1 MDAQELANVATQ
13 IGRAILEK
21 SQQTD
26 QEQVKVYKNILQD
39 IKGTPIY
46 VPEEVR
52 RNLDSEGGYNNFRKR
67 YFGKLNFRNNGVS
80 VDVAYNELAGMH
92 PELFPLDI
100 VNPTSFCKLQM
111 FWMIISQR

>member
-52 RNLDSEGGYNNFRKR
+52 NNLDS
-67 YFGKLNFRNNGVS
+67 
-80 VDVAYNELAGMH
+80 
-92 PELFPLDI
+92 
-100 VNPTSFCKLQM
+100 
-111 FWMIISQR
+111 